1 MTYNSTR
8 LLLACLCLLLSAAGR
23 AQRHEILNSRIST
36 LQVVSGNDWL
46 SPPVTTLGG
55 TPIHISFD
63 DQTHDYHR
71 YTYRIEHCEA
81 DWSVSEDLFTS
92 DYIDGFIEGNL
103 IEDTEESLNTNV
115 LYTHYHLTIPNAHC
129 RLKMSGNYRLTV
141 LDDNNDEEPMLT
153 ACFMVVDPK
162 VGVSLNVTTNTD
174 IDINHSHQQVNMQVS
189 YSGVNVT
196 NPSTQI
202 KTVVMQNGRW
212 DNARVNAQPQFTTT
226 DGLRWEHCRDLIF
239 DGGNEYRKFE
249 VLDTDHPSMG
259 VDKIRWDGELF
270 HAYVFPNERRPN
282 YLYDED
288 ANGCFYIR
296 NSDNEENDRISEY
309 VVVHFQVFSDKH
321 DDGEV
326 YLNGVWTNDQFLPQ
340 YQMEY
345 DYATGSYQAAVLLKM
360 GYYSYQYLLL
370 DNDGYT
376 HVLPSEGNF
385 FQTENQYQALVY
397 YREPGGRTDQ
407 LLGYQQV
414 RFK

>member
-55 TPIHISFD
+55 APIHISF
-63 DQTHDYHR
+63 
-71 YTYRIEHCEA
+71 EA

-92 DYIDGFIEGNL
+92 DYIDVFIEGNL

-174 IDINHSHQQVNMQVS
+174 IDINHSHQQVSMQVS

-202 KTVVMQNGRW
+202 KTVVMQNGR
-212 DNARVNAQPQFTTT
+212 
-226 DGLRWEHCRDLIF
+226 
-239 DGGNEYRKFE
+239 
-249 VLDTDHPSMG
+249 
-259 VDKIRWDGELF
+259 
-270 HAYVFPNERRPN
+270 
-282 YLYDED
+282 
-288 ANGCFYIR
+288 
-296 NSDNEENDRISEY
+296 
-309 VVVHFQVFSDKH
+309 
-321 DDGEV
+321 
-326 YLNGVWTNDQFLPQ
+326 
-340 YQMEY
+340 
-345 DYATGSYQAAVLLKM
+345 
-360 GYYSYQYLLL
+360 
-370 DNDGYT
+370 
-376 HVLPSEGNF
+376 
-385 FQTENQYQALVY
+385 
-397 YREPGGRTDQ
+397 
-407 LLGYQQV
+407 
-414 RFK
+414 